1 MSQGS
6 KEGLRD
12 ETCIDRQVR
21 GIVRRRALLEKSE
34 ELGRLGVAQAA
45 EAVDHC
51 VVETRQLLKIFD
63 QGDDLKKVVLE
74 DQTGRSIP
82 DGLDEYS

>member
-1 MSQGS
+1 MPQDLVSDAVCPCQRPAGGGCWILGLARGS
-6 KEGLRD
+6 GL
-12 ETCIDRQVR
+12 INVR
-21 GIVRRRALLEKSE
+21 
-34 ELGRLGVAQAA
+34 

-82 DGLDEYS
+82 DGLEEYS